1 MAHIESLIQL
11 QCCSTT
17 RDLDPVI
24 VDVDPVSGGRELLT
38 AACDKCGSEYMF
50 GVITRTR
57 EQSMASDKFDPVAEE
72 VLAAAGVD
80 TEDYEAPDDPD
91 VRMCAGCDVDIP
103 VGVDSHHLLCGGCGE
118 WVCAACRTRSPRSG
132 RHQADEHWQEPKFAE
147 VVTLSGEDDGSVLTG
162 DDRLDFTAE
171 N

>member
-17 RDLDPVI
+17 ADRDPVV
-24 VDVDPVSGGRELLT
+24 VDIDPASGGQELLT
-38 AACDKCGSEYMF
+38 ISCHMCGGEYMF

-57 EQSMASDKFDPVAEE
+57 EQSLASDKFDPVADE

-80 TEDYEAPDDPD
+80 TEDYNEPDDPE
-91 VRMCAGCDVDIP
+91 VRMCAGCDVGL
-103 VGVDSHHLLCGGCGE
+103 VVNTAQQFCSGCGE
-118 WVCAACRTRSPRSG
+118 YICPSCRTRSPRAG
-132 RHQADEHWQEPKFAE
+132 RHQADEHWQAPKYAE

-162 DDRLDFTAE
+162 DDAIFTAE
-171 N
+171 RED